1 MHIRPVKCLKY
12 VNVISLK
19 TWNGFLIFFSNFLNQ
34 LLILVL
40 ISNAVFQL

>member
-19 TWNGFLIFFSNFLNQ
+19 TWNGFESLSQ
-34 LLILVL
+34 
-40 ISNAVFQL
+40 IS